1 MIITVNIPNTDTNQS
16 LQSYAGLEFLPVK
29 LGCGFICEPDC
40 PECGTPFKYIAREG
54 DVLYF
59 QFRFPDFYDPATD
72 VPVAG
77 WYIDNLSGFWLT
89 ADLMNAD
96 GTVAIA
102 NITADS
108 VGGANGIRAGFAV
121 GFDGQSYQNLAINV
135 NSALIGAL
143 NSECF
148 FIRVNACG
156 AVTDNEYIIAQGIG
170 ALPPFRNFRPGDLW
184 IGLDNIVYTVTPTG
198 WAAVA
203 PQPDEGTIA
212 WVVSMGMYLE
222 LVDGVWLLTSTSIG
236 FVARDCRGVRS
247 CDTPIFSLRT
257 CQKLLCFESTPTQ
270 QYECGG
276 KYFGDAGTSAWVQ
289 RDNVDEGDFL
299 YKERFCIEG
308 SIELVGFDVTRQT
321 TSRGRVTEERS
332 EAVYRLRAIV
342 PESVAVRMKN
352 AMLPQ
357 NFTINGLTFET
368 FDPIV
373 KDNDENQDWHI
384 DIELR
389 AKDCE
394 NVGGCI

>member
-1 MIITVNIPNTDTNQS
+1 MIITVNVPNTDTPES
-16 LQSYAGLEFLPVK
+16 LESYAGLEFLPVK

-40 PECGTPFKYIAREG
+40 PECGTPFKYIASEG

-59 QFRFPDFYDPATD
+59 QFRFPDFYNTATD
-72 VPVAG
+72 LPVVG
-77 WYIDNLSGFWLT
+77 WYINNLGSFWLT

-143 NSECF
+143 NSDCF

-156 AVTDNEYIIAQGIG
+156 AVTDNDYIIAQGIG

-184 IGLDNIVYTVTPTG
+184 IGPDNIVYTVTPTG
-198 WAAVA
+198 WASVA

-222 LVDGVWLLTSTSIG
+222 IVDGVWQLTSTSIS
-236 FVARDCRGVRS
+236 FVPNECEGVRS

-257 CQKLLCFESTPTQ
+257 CQKVLCFESTPTQ
-270 QYECGG
+270 QYDCGG
-276 KYFGDAGTSAWVQ
+276 KYFGDAGTSGWLLTPT
-289 RDNVDEGDFL
+289 DHGYYL

-389 AKDCE
+389 AKDCD